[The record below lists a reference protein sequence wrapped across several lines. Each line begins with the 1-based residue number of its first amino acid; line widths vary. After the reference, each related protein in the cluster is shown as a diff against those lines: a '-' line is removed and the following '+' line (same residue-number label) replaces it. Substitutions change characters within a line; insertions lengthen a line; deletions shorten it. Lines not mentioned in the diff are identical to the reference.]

1 MDKVLVFDI
10 WGDLG
15 HFKKPYTTTSPLSYA
30 FPPRTTIA
38 GMISAI
44 IGLDKNEYAD
54 HFTKQISNIGI
65 RIINPVKKVR
75 INQNLIDTKTAK
87 LFSKIRQRTQIRIEY
102 IKDSKYRIYFQHQD
116 SSLFERLDVL
126 LKNHESVYTVSLGL
140 SELLANFQY
149 IGHFNLEVIA
159 NRDPVEI
166 QSVVLEQKAEIE
178 EFEEGKEYFSARIP
192 LEMNRERIV
201 SQFGTVLYERNGKS
215 LRVKTKDAFRVE
227 NGEQILFL

>member
-1 MDKVLVFDI
+1 MDKVIVFDI

-15 HFKKPYTTTSPLSYA
+15 HFKKPYTTTSPLSFA

-54 HFTKQISNIGI
+54 RFTKLISNIGI
-65 RIINPVKKVR
+65 RIINPVKK
-75 INQNLIDTKTAK
+75 IGISQNLIDTKKAK

-102 IKDSKYRIYFQHQD
+102 IKDPKYRIYFQHQD
-116 SSLFERLDVL
+116 TTLFERFNTL

-149 IGHFNLEVIA
+149 VGQFDLEAIA
-159 NRDPVEI
+159 NKAPVEI
-166 QSVVLEQKAEIE
+166 QTVALEQKVEIE
-178 EFEEGKEYFSARIP
+178 EFEEGKEYFSAHIP

-201 SQFGTVLYERNGKS
+201 SQFGTVLYERNGNPI
-215 LRVKTKDAFRVE
+215 LVKTRNAFRVE
-227 NGEQILFL
+227 NGEQILFI

>member
-65 RIINPVKKVR
+65 RIINPVKKIR
-75 INQNLIDTKTAK
+75 ISQNLIDTKTAK

-102 IKDSKYRIYFQHQD
+102 IKDPKYRIYFQHQD
-116 SSLFERLDVL
+116 KRLFEKLNVL
-126 LKNHESVYTVSLGL
+126 LTNHESVYTLCMGL
-140 SELLANFQY
+140 SELLANFRYVGQFA
-149 IGHFNLEVIA
+149 IERIPNKE
-159 NRDPVEI
+159 PVKI
-166 QSVVLEQKAEIE
+166 QSVVPEQKAEIE
-178 EFEEGKEYFSARIP
+178 EFEKGKEYFSVNIP

-215 LRVKTKDAFRVE
+215 LLVKTKDAFKVE